1 MGDPGIIG
9 SKYRALAGRLDEATL
24 RLWAAVE
31 ARTLGRGGV
40 STVAK
45 AIGISRTTIYAG
57 LEELELASS
66 PSGSARSPAAA
77 IGKRVR
83 AKGGGR
89 KRLTDK
95 DATFL
100 RELDGAVRCRRCAG
114 RAKAR
119 RDWRRNWPSG
129 GTRSANAAFATF
141 WRSSTIACSRRA
153 TCGKAAIILIVTP
166 SSSTSP

>member
-66 PSGSARSPAAA
+66 PSGLARSPAAA

-89 KRLTDK
+89 KRLRM
-95 DATFL
+95 L
-100 RELDGAVRCRRCAG
+100 
-114 RAKAR
+114 AKI
-119 RDWRRNWPSG
+119 
-129 GTRSANAAFATF
+129 T
-141 WRSSTIACSRRA
+141 
-153 TCGKAAIILIVTP
+153 
-166 SSSTSP
+166 

>member
-66 PSGSARSPAAA
+66 PSGLARSPAAA
-77 IGKRVR
+77 IGKRGC
-83 AKGGGR
+83 AKGGAR
-89 KRLTDK
+89 ATATD
-95 DATFL
+95 
-100 RELDGAVRCRRCAG
+100 EGAVA
-114 RAKAR
+114 
-119 RDWRRNWPSG
+119 
-129 GTRSANAAFATF
+129 
-141 WRSSTIACSRRA
+141 
-153 TCGKAAIILIVTP
+153 
-166 SSSTSP
+166 